1 MKTRIHKILADH
13 GIGSRRGIESLI
25 KQRKVKVNGKLA
37 TLGQLVSEHDI
48 FEVEGRTVRLS
59 KKDPSKKRIL
69 MYNKKV
75 GEISSRNDPDHKK
88 TIFDSLPKLKSGR
101 WVSVGRLDININT
114 SGLILFTNDG
124 SLANQLMHPS
134 SNIEREYI
142 ARVHGQV
149 TDQILNN
156 LMKGVKLEDG
166 FAKFTDVQGGRKGN
180 TNQWF
185 AMVIMEGRTREVRRL
200 WESQGLEIS
209 RLKRVRYG
217 SLFLPASLK
226 QGAFKELSK
235 SEISAL
241 EHQVTDH

>member
-25 KQRKVKVNGKLA
+25 RQKKVLVNGQVA
-37 TLGQLVSEHDI
+37 TIGQLVLERDI
-48 FEVEGRTVRLS
+48 FEVEGRTIRLS
-59 KKDPSKKRIL
+59 KKDPTKKRIL

-88 TIFDSLPKLKSGR
+88 TIFDSLPRLKSGR
-101 WVSVGRLDININT
+101 WVSVGRLDINT

-124 SLANQLMHPS
+124 SLANELMHPS
-134 SNIEREYI
+134 SSIEREYV
-142 ARVHGQV
+142 ARVHGEV
-149 TDQILNN
+149 TDKILNN
-156 LMKGVKLEDG
+156 LTQGIMLEDG

-217 SLFLPASLK
+217 TLFLPASLK
-226 QGAFKELSK
+226 QGGFKELSK
-235 SEISAL
+235 SEINAL
-241 EHQVTDH
+241 VRQ

>member
-1 MKTRIHKILADH
+1 MKKRIHKVLADH

-25 KQRKVKVNGKLA
+25 RQKKVLVNGQLA
-37 TLGQLVSEHDI
+37 SIGQLVSEQDI

-59 KKDPSKKRIL
+59 KKDPTKRRIL

-88 TIFDSLPKLKSGR
+88 TIFDSLPKLRSGR
-101 WVSVGRLDININT
+101 WVSVGRLDINT

-142 ARVHGQV
+142 ARVHGNV
-149 TDQILNN
+149 TDEILNN
-156 LMKGVKLEDG
+156 LIEGVKLDDG

-217 SLFLPASLK
+217 NVFLPANLK
-226 QGAFKELSK
+226 QGAYKELSK
-235 SEISAL
+235 SEVNAL
-241 EHQVTDH
+241 EHQ

>member
-1 MKTRIHKILADH
+1 MKVRIHKVLADH

-25 KQRKVKVNGKLA
+25 RQKKILVNGQLA
-37 TLGQLVSEHDI
+37 SIGQLVSDKDV
-48 FEVEGRTVRLS
+48 FEVEGRMVRLS
-59 KKDPSKKRIL
+59 KKDPTNKRIL
-69 MYNKKV
+69 MYNKRV
-75 GEISSRNDPDHKK
+75 GEISSRKDPDHKK
-88 TIFDSLPKLKSGR
+88 TIFDTLPKLKSGR
-101 WVSVGRLDININT
+101 WVSVGRLDINT

-134 SNIEREYI
+134 SNIEREYV
-142 ARVHGQV
+142 ARVHGKV
-149 TDQILNN
+149 TDEILQN
-156 LMKGVKLEDG
+156 LTNGVKLEDG

-217 SLFLPASLK
+217 NLFLPATLR
-226 QGAFKELSK
+226 QGAFKELTK
-235 SEISAL
+235 GEINAL
-241 EHQVTDH
+241 ERQ

>member
-25 KQRKVKVNGKLA
+25 KQSKVKVNGELA

-101 WVSVGRLDININT
+101 WVSVGRLDINT

-124 SLANQLMHPS
+124 SLANHLMHPS

-156 LMKGVKLEDG
+156 LMKGVKLDDG

>member
-1 MKTRIHKILADH
+1 M
-13 GIGSRRGIESLI
+13 
-25 KQRKVKVNGKLA
+25 VNGQIA
-37 TLGQLVSEHDI
+37 SIGQLVSEQDI

-59 KKDPSKKRIL
+59 KKDPTKRRIL

-88 TIFDSLPKLKSGR
+88 TIFDSLPKLRSGR
-101 WVSVGRLDININT
+101 WVSVGRLDINT

-142 ARVHGQV
+142 ARVHGNV
-149 TDQILNN
+149 TDEILNN
-156 LMKGVKLEDG
+156 LIEGVKLDDG

-217 SLFLPASLK
+217 NVFLPANLK
-226 QGAFKELSK
+226 QGAYKELSK
-235 SEISAL
+235 SEVNAL
-241 EHQVTDH
+241 EHQ

>member
-25 KQRKVKVNGKLA
+25 KQRKVKVNGELA

-101 WVSVGRLDININT
+101 WVSIGRLDINT

-209 RLKRVRYG
+209 RLKRVRFG

>member
-25 KQRKVKVNGKLA
+25 KQRKVKVNGELA

-59 KKDPSKKRIL
+59 KKDPSMKRIL

-101 WVSVGRLDININT
+101 WVSVGRLDINT

>member
-13 GIGSRRGIESLI
+13 GIGSRRGIEALI
-25 KQRKVKVNGKLA
+25 RQKKVLVNGQVA
-37 TLGQLVSEHDI
+37 TIGQLVLERDI
-48 FEVEGRTVRLS
+48 FEVEGRTIRLS
-59 KKDPSKKRIL
+59 KKDPTKKRIL

-88 TIFDSLPKLKSGR
+88 TIFDSLPRLKSGR
-101 WVSVGRLDININT
+101 WVSVGRLDINT

-124 SLANQLMHPS
+124 SLANELMHPS
-134 SNIEREYI
+134 SSIEREYV
-142 ARVHGQV
+142 ARVHGEV
-149 TDQILNN
+149 TDKILNN
-156 LMKGVKLEDG
+156 LTQGIMLEDG
-166 FAKFTDVQGGRKGN
+166 SAKFTDVQGGRKGN

-217 SLFLPASLK
+217 TLFLPASLK
-226 QGAFKELSK
+226 QGGFKELSK
-235 SEISAL
+235 REISAL
-241 EHQVTDH
+241 VRQ

>member
-25 KQRKVKVNGKLA
+25 KQRKVKVNGELA

-88 TIFDSLPKLKSGR
+88 TIYDSLPKLKSGR
-101 WVSVGRLDININT
+101 WVSVGRLDINT

>member
-25 KQRKVKVNGKLA
+25 KQRKVKVNGELA
-37 TLGQLVSEHDI
+37 TLGQLVSVHDI

-101 WVSVGRLDININT
+101 WVSIGRLDINT

>member
-25 KQRKVKVNGKLA
+25 KQRKVKVNGELA

-59 KKDPSKKRIL
+59 KKDSSKKRIL
-69 MYNKKV
+69 MYNKKI

-101 WVSVGRLDININT
+101 WVSVGRLDINT

-156 LMKGVKLEDG
+156 LIKGVKLEDG

>member
-25 KQRKVKVNGKLA
+25 KQRKVKVNGELA

-59 KKDPSKKRIL
+59 RKDPSKKRIL

-101 WVSVGRLDININT
+101 WVSVGRLDINT

>member
-1 MKTRIHKILADH
+1 MKTRIHKVLADH

-25 KQRKVKVNGKLA
+25 RQKKVLVNGQLA
-37 TLGQLVSEHDI
+37 TIGQLVSEQDI

-59 KKDPSKKRIL
+59 KKDPTKRRIL

-88 TIFDSLPKLKSGR
+88 TIFDSLPKLRSGR
-101 WVSVGRLDININT
+101 WVSVGRLDINT

-142 ARVHGQV
+142 ARVHGNV
-149 TDQILNN
+149 TDEILNN
-156 LMKGVKLEDG
+156 LIKGVKLDDG

-217 SLFLPASLK
+217 TLFLPASLK

-235 SEISAL
+235 SEINAL
-241 EHQVTDH
+241 EHQ

>member
-1 MKTRIHKILADH
+1 MKIRIHKVLADH

-25 KQRKVKVNGKLA
+25 RQKKILVNGHLA
-37 TLGQLVSEHDI
+37 SIGQLVSDKDV
-48 FEVEGRTVRLS
+48 FEVEGRIVRLS
-59 KKDPSKKRIL
+59 KKDPTNKRIL

-75 GEISSRNDPDHKK
+75 GEISSRKDPDHKK
-88 TIFDSLPKLKSGR
+88 TIFDRLPRLKSGR
-101 WVSVGRLDININT
+101 WVSVGRLDINT

-134 SNIEREYI
+134 SNIEREYV
-142 ARVHGQV
+142 ARVHGKV
-149 TDQILNN
+149 TDEILQN
-156 LMKGVKLEDG
+156 LTNGVKLEDG

-185 AMVIMEGRTREVRRL
+185 AMVIMEGRTREVRRQ

-217 SLFLPASLK
+217 NLFLPATLR
-226 QGAFKELSK
+226 QGAFKELTK
-235 SEISAL
+235 GEINAL
-241 EHQVTDH
+241 ERQ

>member
-25 KQRKVKVNGKLA
+25 KQRKVKVNGELA

-101 WVSVGRLDININT
+101 WVSVGRLDINT

-217 SLFLPASLK
+217 SVFLPASLK

-235 SEISAL
+235 SEISSL

>member
-25 KQRKVKVNGKLA
+25 KQRKVKVNGELA
-37 TLGQLVSEHDI
+37 TLGQLVSEHDT

-101 WVSVGRLDININT
+101 WVSVGRLDINT

-156 LMKGVKLEDG
+156 LMKGVKLDDG

>member
-25 KQRKVKVNGKLA
+25 KQRKVKVNGELA

-69 MYNKKV
+69 IYNKKV

-101 WVSVGRLDININT
+101 WVSLGRLDINT

>member
-1 MKTRIHKILADH
+1 MKTRIHKVLADH

-25 KQRKVKVNGKLA
+25 RQKKVLVNGQLA
-37 TLGQLVSEHDI
+37 SIGQLVSEKDI

-59 KKDPSKKRIL
+59 KKDPTKRRIL

-88 TIFDSLPKLKSGR
+88 TIFDSLPKLRSGR
-101 WVSVGRLDININT
+101 WVSVGRLDINT

-142 ARVHGQV
+142 ARVHGHV
-149 TDQILNN
+149 SDEILNN
-156 LMKGVKLEDG
+156 LMKGVKLDDG

-217 SLFLPASLK
+217 TLFLPASLK

-235 SEISAL
+235 GEINAL
-241 EHQVTDH
+241 EHQ

>member
-13 GIGSRRGIESLI
+13 GIGSRRGIETLI
-25 KQRKVKVNGKLA
+25 RQKKVLVNGQVA
-37 TLGQLVSEHDI
+37 TIGQLVLERDI
-48 FEVEGRTVRLS
+48 FEVEGRTIRLS
-59 KKDPSKKRIL
+59 KKDPTKKRIL

-88 TIFDSLPKLKSGR
+88 TIFDSLPRLKSGR
-101 WVSVGRLDININT
+101 WVSVGRLDINT

-124 SLANQLMHPS
+124 SLANELMHPS
-134 SNIEREYI
+134 SSIEREYV
-142 ARVHGQV
+142 ARVHGEV
-149 TDQILNN
+149 TDKILNN
-156 LMKGVKLEDG
+156 LTQGIMLEDG

-217 SLFLPASLK
+217 TLFLPASLK
-226 QGAFKELSK
+226 QGGFKELSK
-235 SEISAL
+235 SEINAL
-241 EHQVTDH
+241 VRQ

>member
-13 GIGSRRGIESLI
+13 GIGSRRGVESLI
-25 KQRKVKVNGKLA
+25 KQRKVKVNGELA

-101 WVSVGRLDININT
+101 WVSVGRLDINT

>member
-13 GIGSRRGIESLI
+13 GIGSRRGIEALI
-25 KQRKVKVNGKLA
+25 RQKKVLVNGQVA
-37 TLGQLVSEHDI
+37 TIGQLVLERDI
-48 FEVEGRTVRLS
+48 FEVEGRTIRLS
-59 KKDPSKKRIL
+59 KKDPTKKRIL

-88 TIFDSLPKLKSGR
+88 TIFDSLPRLKSGR
-101 WVSVGRLDININT
+101 WVSIGRLDINT

-124 SLANQLMHPS
+124 SLANELMHPS
-134 SNIEREYI
+134 SSIEREYV
-142 ARVHGQV
+142 ARVHGEV
-149 TDQILNN
+149 TDKILNN
-156 LMKGVKLEDG
+156 LTQGIMLEDG

-217 SLFLPASLK
+217 TLFLPASLK
-226 QGAFKELSK
+226 QGGFKELSK
-235 SEISAL
+235 SEINAL
-241 EHQVTDH
+241 VRQ

>member
-25 KQRKVKVNGKLA
+25 KQRKVKVNGELA

-101 WVSVGRLDININT
+101 WVSVGRLDINT

-134 SNIEREYI
+134 SNIEREYT

>member
-1 MKTRIHKILADH
+1 MKVRIHKVLADH

-25 KQRKVKVNGKLA
+25 RQKKILVNGQLA
-37 TLGQLVSEHDI
+37 SIGQLVSDKDV
-48 FEVEGRTVRLS
+48 FEVEGRMVRLS
-59 KKDPSKKRIL
+59 KKDPTNKRIL

-75 GEISSRNDPDHKK
+75 GEISSRKDPDHKK
-88 TIFDSLPKLKSGR
+88 TIFDTLPKLKSGR
-101 WVSVGRLDININT
+101 WVSVGRLDINT

-124 SLANQLMHPS
+124 SLANQMMHPS
-134 SNIEREYI
+134 SNIEREYV
-142 ARVHGQV
+142 ARVHGKV
-149 TDQILNN
+149 TDEILQN
-156 LMKGVKLEDG
+156 LTNGVKLEDG

-217 SLFLPASLK
+217 NLFLPATLR
-226 QGAFKELSK
+226 QGTFKELTK
-235 SEISAL
+235 GEINAL
-241 EHQVTDH
+241 ERQ

>member
-25 KQRKVKVNGKLA
+25 KQRKVKVNGELA

-101 WVSVGRLDININT
+101 WVSVGRLDINT

-124 SLANQLMHPS
+124 TLANKLMHPS